1 MFAEEAV
8 DGRGPRS
15 GDGRK
20 MIAIILDSPCNYLSG
35 ETASILGAPLGTGTV
50 LSHLVDLTTNVGIGT
65 VRILTPV
72 DVDEHYVESLAA
84 TSCGLAE
91 PCDRRELA
99 GILSKLEPSDWV
111 LVLHPRCWP
120 VRGLD
125 LSQFTREQS
134 RHFGAWFAVPLGT
147 TRDGAEERVHCDE
160 TGRVQSIRRYYD
172 QITRL
177 DLYGGSLP
185 CALVRACV
193 LRPEDFSSM
202 DGLRLAI
209 AGRGVPSRDVPI
221 KTDVVDLTDP
231 RGLLMVNERMLTA
244 SGARNMPSGYSQ
256 VDQSVICGRGA
267 LIHHSAQIIPPVVI
281 QRGALIEENVT
292 IIGPAVIGSRA
303 TISQNALIA
312 QSVIPVGTIVPPDAR
327 VRHSAGATLRSATE
341 SESDLDAPG
350 DSDLDEWDGSDME
363 ATAVL
368 SEGDPRHQHRVFLAF
383 KRAFDVVVSAISL
396 IVLSPL
402 LLLVAVAIKLDS
414 RGPVLFM
421 HRRER
426 SGGGREFKCY
436 KFRTMRADAHAQ
448 QRKLIEKSHV
458 DGPHFKIQ
466 NDPRVTRLGRFLR
479 TTNIDELP
487 QLFNVLRGDMSL
499 VGPRPSPFRENQVC
513 IPWRR
518 ARLSVRPG
526 ITGLWQICRQDRG
539 EGDFQEWIYY
549 DIQYVRN
556 LSAWLDFKILAA
568 TVLTLGGK
576 FQAPVNWL
584 IPRNS
589 FNERR
594 PARSLGSWQ
603 GGTRMDMIT
612 VGR

>member
-1 MFAEEAV
+1 
-8 DGRGPRS
+8 
-15 GDGRK
+15 
-20 MIAIILDSPCNYLSG
+20 MIAIILDSSCTYLSG
-35 ETASILGAPLGTGTV
+35 ETSSILGAPLGTGTV
-50 LSHLVDLTTNVGIGT
+50 LSHLVDLTANVGIGA

-72 DVDEHYVESLAA
+72 DADTPYLESLAA
-84 TSCGLAE
+84 VSCGTADL
-91 PCDRRELA
+91 CDRRELPA
-99 GILSKLEPSDWV
+99 ILSKLEPSDWV

-120 VRGLD
+120 IRGLD

-134 RHFGAWFAVPLGT
+134 RHFGAWFVVPLGT

-172 QITRL
+172 HVTRL

-231 RGLLMVNERMLTA
+231 RGLLTVNERMLTA
-244 SGARNMPSGYSQ
+244 GGSKDMPSGYSQ
-256 VDQSVICGRGA
+256 VDQAVICGRGA
-267 LIHHSAQIIPPVVI
+267 LIHHTAHIIPPVVI
-281 QRGALIEENVT
+281 QRGVLIEENVT
-292 IIGPAVIGSRA
+292 IIGPTVIGARS
-303 TISQNALIA
+303 TISRDSLIA
-312 QSVIPVGTIVPPDAR
+312 QSVIPSGTIVPPDAR
-327 VRHSAGATLRSATE
+327 VRHSAGATLRSAGE
-341 SESDLDAPG
+341 P
-350 DSDLDEWDGSDME
+350 DSDSDASLNGGLDEMDGSDVE
-363 ATAVL
+363 AAAVL
-368 SEGDPRHQHRVFLAF
+368 SEGDHRQQHRVFRSF
-383 KRAFDVVVSAISL
+383 KRVFDVVASGLGL

-402 LLLVAVAIKLDS
+402 LLLVAVLIKLDS

-426 SGGGREFKCY
+426 AGGGREFKCY
-436 KFRTMRADAHAQ
+436 KFRTMRADAHAM
-448 QRKLIEKSHV
+448 QRKLAERNHV
-458 DGPHFKIQ
+458 GGPHFKIQ

-556 LSAWLDFKILAA
+556 LSWWLDFKILAA

-589 FNERR
+589 FSERR
-594 PARSLGSWQ
+594 PPRSGGAWQ
-603 GGTRMDMIT
+603 GGTRVDMIAL
-612 VGR
+612 GR

>member
-1 MFAEEAV
+1 
-8 DGRGPRS
+8 
-15 GDGRK
+15 
-20 MIAIILDSPCNYLSG
+20 MIAIILDSPCTYLSG
-35 ETASILGAPLGTGTV
+35 ETTSILGAPLGTGTV
-50 LSHLVDLTTNVGIGT
+50 LSHLVDLTGNVGIGS

-72 DVDEHYVESLAA
+72 DADAHYIESLAA
-84 TSCGLAE
+84 TSCGSAE
-91 PCDRRELA
+91 LCSRQELPA
-99 GILSKLEPSDWV
+99 VLSKLEPSDWV

-125 LSQFTREQS
+125 LRQFTREQS
-134 RHFGAWFAVPLGT
+134 RQFGAWFAVPVGT

-172 QITRL
+172 HVTRL

-193 LRPEDFSSM
+193 LRPEDFFSM

-231 RGLLMVNERMLTA
+231 RGLLTVNERMLTA
-244 SGARNMPSGYSQ
+244 GGVEGMPSGYSQ
-256 VDQSVICGRGA
+256 MDQAVICGRGA
-267 LIHHSAQIIPPVVI
+267 LIHHTAHIIPPVVI
-281 QRGALIEENVT
+281 QRGVLIEENVT
-292 IIGPAVIGSRA
+292 IIGPAVIGARS
-303 TISQNALIA
+303 TISRNALVA
-312 QSVIPVGTIVPPDAR
+312 QSVIPASTVVPADAQ
-327 VRHSAGATLRSATE
+327 VRHSAGATLRSAGE
-341 SESDLDAPG
+341 PEGDADASLNG
-350 DSDLDEWDGSDME
+350 GLDEMDGLDV
-363 ATAVL
+363 ATAAVP
-368 SEGDPRHQHRVFLAF
+368 SEGDARHQHRIYPAF
-383 KRAFDVVVSAISL
+383 KRAFDVVASGIGLV
-396 IVLSPL
+396 VLSPL
-402 LLLVAVAIKLDS
+402 LLLVAVLIKLDS

-426 SGGGREFKCY
+426 AGGGREFKCY
-436 KFRTMRADAHAQ
+436 KFRTMRADAHAM
-448 QRKLIEKSHV
+448 QRKLAERSHV
-458 DGPHFKIQ
+458 DGPHFKIK

-539 EGDFQEWIYY
+539 EGDFQEWIFY
-549 DIQYVRN
+549 DIQYVRH

-576 FQAPVNWL
+576 LQAPVNWL
-584 IPRNS
+584 IPRHS
-589 FNERR
+589 FSERK
-594 PARSLGSWQ
+594 PQRSGAFRQ
-603 GGTRMDMIT
+603 DGTRMDLIAL
-612 VGR
+612 GR